1 MHTLSRAQWTPFRF
15 LSESKCCSGF
25 LLLKSRHSTTNG
37 KEEEI
42 LYKKERVG
50 TCITALPLSPV
61 VALTVWVLRTRY
73 SFSEQ
78 DNKPDQT
85 PTLIVQSIADFCGVH
100 EENTLV
106 NLSYVNPVTLITQ
119 LKRIDL
125 CAQAHLVIGAN
136 HTIFA

>member
-1 MHTLSRAQWTPFRF
+1 V
-15 LSESKCCSGF
+15 
-25 LLLKSRHSTTNG
+25 LLKSRHSTTNG

-61 VALTVWVLRTRY
+61 VALTVWVVAHSLLIFRT
-73 SFSEQ
+73 

-85 PTLIVQSIADFCGVH
+85 PTLIVQSIADFGGVH

-106 NLSYVNPVTLITQ
+106 NLRCINLGTLITQ

-125 CAQAHLVIGAN
+125 YAQAHLVIGAN